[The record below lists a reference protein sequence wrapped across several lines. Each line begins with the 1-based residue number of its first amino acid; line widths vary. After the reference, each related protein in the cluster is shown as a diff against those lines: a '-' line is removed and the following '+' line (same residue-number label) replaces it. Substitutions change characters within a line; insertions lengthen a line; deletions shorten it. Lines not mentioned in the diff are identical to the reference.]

1 MVKSIQY
8 ALSYVK
14 KTELWI
20 EKDIVQKYSTML
32 LEDITQMW
40 NGDEFYF
47 VS

>member
-1 MVKSIQY
+1 M
-8 ALSYVK
+8 LK
-14 KTELWI
+14 KAELWI

-40 NGDEFYF
+40 DGDEFYF